1 MLNFKSICE
10 RVHMLTLAAFWT
22 LMLFLARMN
31 DRVQAQLLLSLES
44 LQAVTEIRSFGIVA
58 LLVTC
63 QVIWKDEKLSH
74 TFVVHFVNPI
84 NSLTFP
90 LECSIA
96 YLAYESSLE
105 RLMVN
110 HVLIENLL
118 LRIGDLTF
126 GTDEQH
132 RTVECEFQPNF
143 ASFWFCFLLFRRF
156 FLLFLLRRGAAARAS
171 RR

>member
-1 MLNFKSICE
+1 MLNFKSINE

-74 TFVVHFVNPI
+74 SSFI
-84 NSLTFP
+84 S
-90 LECSIA
+90 SIQ
-96 YLAYESSLE
+96 LALS
-105 RLMVN
+105 
-110 HVLIENLL
+110 
-118 LRIGDLTF
+118 
-126 GTDEQH
+126 
-132 RTVECEFQPNF
+132 P
-143 ASFWFCFLLFRRF
+143 FLLSAALHISHTNRR
-156 FLLFLLRRGAAARAS
+156 S
-171 RR
+171 SD